1 MATSRSL
8 GGSALTTRL
17 PMAISPDVM
26 FSSPAIMRSS
36 VDLPQPDGPTSTTN
50 SLSAMSTL
58 TPCSTSTEPNAL
70 RTLRMSTVAI
80 PGPHLRRARTQLERC
95 VVGAASRVEQF
106 PAPASIIPDRRNIK
120 DKHRVCGKRAAVGT
134 CSAAPALQHSTMR
147 GQVTR
152 RYRRSEG
159 GIGAG
164 NAGSRPLFVETLG
177 PLEQADG
184 PGTAISA
191 SGRKAP
197 CRRFRPA

>member
-1 MATSRSL
+1 
-8 GGSALTTRL
+8 
-17 PMAISPDVM
+17 
-26 FSSPAIMRSS
+26 MRSS
-36 VDLPQPDGPTSTTN
+36 VDLPQPEGPTSTTN

-80 PGPHLRRARTQLERC
+80 PGPHLRRARTQSERC

-134 CSAAPALQHSTMR
+134 CSPAPALQHSTMR

-152 RYRRSEG
+152 RYRRAEG

-177 PLEQADG
+177 PARAGGWAGNRDQCFRSE
-184 PGTAISA
+184 GTLPPFSA
-191 SGRKAP
+191 SLIMTCLCSQMFIAAEFFVLPSK
-197 CRRFRPA
+197 

>member
-1 MATSRSL
+1 MATSRSF
-8 GGSALTTRL
+8 GGSVLTTRL

-80 PGPHLRRARTQLERC
+80 HGSPLSARPHQCWSDGLSARRLAEEH
-95 VVGAASRVEQF
+95 S

-120 DKHRVCGKRAAVGT
+120 DKHRA
-134 CSAAPALQHSTMR
+134 
-147 GQVTR
+147 
-152 RYRRSEG
+152 
-159 GIGAG
+159 
-164 NAGSRPLFVETLG
+164 
-177 PLEQADG
+177 
-184 PGTAISA
+184 
-191 SGRKAP
+191 
-197 CRRFRPA
+197 